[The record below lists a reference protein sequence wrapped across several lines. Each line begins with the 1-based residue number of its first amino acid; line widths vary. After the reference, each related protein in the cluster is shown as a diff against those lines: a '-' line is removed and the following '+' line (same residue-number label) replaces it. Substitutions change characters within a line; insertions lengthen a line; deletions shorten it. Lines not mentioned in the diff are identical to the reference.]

1 MKTTE
6 LVMKFLKEQG
16 FCPVVDEDNGNIVFK
31 YQMSTFIFF
40 NNDEDEE
47 FFQLA
52 FPNIYT
58 FEEENRELVL
68 EAANKVNTSMKVA
81 KVISPANSGIVWIL
95 FEVILDQSPEVSS
108 IIERGLGVL
117 QHARQAFYEAL
128 Q

>member
-6 LVMKFLKEQG
+6 MVMDFLRTQG
-16 FCPVVDEDNGNIVFK
+16 FCPTVDEDNGNIIFK
-31 YQMSTFIFF
+31 YQMCTFIFF

-52 FPNIYT
+52 FPAIFDVT
-58 FEEENRELVL
+58 EENRELVL
-68 EAANKVNTSMKVA
+68 EAANKVNRTVKVA
-81 KVISPANSGIVWIL
+81 KVFVPNSDVWIL
-95 FEVILDQSPEVSS
+95 FEVILDHSPEVGS
-108 IIERGLGVL
+108 IIERGLGIL

>member
-6 LVMKFLKEQG
+6 MVMNFLKEQG
-16 FCPVVDEDNGNIVFK
+16 FTPQVDEDNGNILFK

-52 FPNIYT
+52 FPGIFDVT
-58 FEEENRELVL
+58 EDNREMVL
-68 EAANKVNTSMKVA
+68 EAANKVNSAMKVA
-81 KVISPANSGIVWIL
+81 KVIVPNDSVWVL
-95 FEVILDQSPEVSS
+95 FEVILDKSPEVGS
-108 IIERGLGVL
+108 IIERGLNIL
-117 QHARQAFYEAL
+117 QHARQEFYEVL